1 MPNQNIQP
9 KLLKIGQLARMV
21 GVLPSTINFYTN
33 EGLLKES
40 TRSKGGYRLYE
51 EKAVK
56 DIEKIQKLQKRR
68 LTIDEIKD
76 IIING
81 KSLSDIFV

>member
-1 MPNQNIQP
+1 MPEKNIQP

-33 EGLLKES
+33 IGLLKES

-51 EKAVK
+51 ERVVK

-68 LTIDEIKD
+68 LTIEEIKEVL
-76 IIING
+76 ING
-81 KSLSDIFV
+81 KSINEIFS